1 MKKKCYMYRY
11 IYILSCVTQFFIIFK
26 AVGYNR
32 LPKTKNEDGL
42 VSLFIKKPEEEVR
55 KNQQQIVD
63 ALFAIFGSK
72 PQLSVCVEGIKKLP
86 DSL

>member
-1 MKKKCYMYRY
+1 MYRY
-11 IYILSCVTQFFIIFK
+11 IYILSCVIQFFIIFK

>member
-1 MKKKCYMYRY
+1 MYNLCL
-11 IYILSCVTQFFIIFK
+11 ILL

-42 VSLFIKKPEEEVR
+42 VSLFIKKPEAEVR
-55 KNQQQIVD
+55 ANQQQIVD
-63 ALFAIFGSK
+63 TLFVIFGSK

-86 DSL
+86 DNL